1 MSAVSLGGGQSGV
14 LDVATSRRVTG
25 TTAVERGATHQFRV
39 YFQGR
44 RDFDASD
51 VRDAL
56 RQLHTLGRQL
66 LCVEMAVMATTLG
79 AGIRGGPRRCA
90 DRSGGQHRQQ
100 ALGGDTPS
108 VVTYRNGIVGID
120 EDINISAIS
129 CEGFVN
135 GVVYHLVN
143 EVMKSF
149 EPCIADVHGRTFP
162 DGLKSFQD
170 LDAIG

>member
-56 RQLHTLGRQL
+56 RQA
-66 LCVEMAVMATTLG
+66 EALG
-79 AGIRGGPRRCA
+79 AI
-90 DRSGGQHRQQ
+90 
-100 ALGGDTPS
+100 
-108 VVTYRNGIVGID
+108 
-120 EDINISAIS
+120 
-129 CEGFVN
+129 
-135 GVVYHLVN
+135 
-143 EVMKSF
+143 EVI
-149 EPCIADVHGRTFP
+149 EVAR
-162 DGLKSFQD
+162 LQ
-170 LDAIG
+170 